1 MCIMEICSQRSAA
14 RDRVE
19 RTKFTTARL
28 FPTLCLSPF
37 VCVFF
42 PDALFKKYQTIFF
55 CCKRKKEKKSLI
67 TVGSPLLNAAL
78 VDDLHLIA
86 VHMTLDSLSQGVC
99 FSCTEGK

>member
-1 MCIMEICSQRSAA
+1 MHNGN
-14 RDRVE
+14 
-19 RTKFTTARL
+19 L
-28 FPTLCLSPF
+28 FSKVSRPGSCRKDKVHNRKAFSYSLSRHL
-37 VCVFF
+37 CVFF

-78 VDDLHLIA
+78 LDDLHLIA